1 MYALITDIFKE
12 KACSGLDV
20 VCHTPLRMLLKNLSL
35 LNDRECEYAMN
46 PATHLDFLIFNRIS
60 KQPVLVVEVDG
71 YDFHNEGTVQASRD
85 GLKDRILEM
94 YGIPMVRFRTNGS
107 REREILIDKLKDYA
121 CLLYTSPSPRD

>member
-71 YDFHNEGTVQASRD
+71 YGF
-85 GLKDRILEM
+85 
-94 YGIPMVRFRTNGS
+94 P
-107 REREILIDKLKDYA
+107 
-121 CLLYTSPSPRD
+121 